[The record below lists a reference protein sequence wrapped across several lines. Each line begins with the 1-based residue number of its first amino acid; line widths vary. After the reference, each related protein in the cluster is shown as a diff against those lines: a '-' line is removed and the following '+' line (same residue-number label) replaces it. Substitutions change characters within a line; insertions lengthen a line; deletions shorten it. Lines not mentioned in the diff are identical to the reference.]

1 MKSTKGLS
9 YGDLAWTEPII
20 APPGEYAGENELYVN
35 IIREHARDDAKE
47 ILHLACGAGGNDF
60 TFKKHF
66 TVTGVDIS
74 QEMLAIAKE
83 LNPEVTYVLGDMR
96 SVDLGKRFDAVVIP
110 DSIDYAATLPE
121 LEMTI
126 ATACKHLKPDGVL
139 LIVAK
144 TREEFQE
151 NNFCYTGGKEDIE
164 ITVFENNHVCKTD
177 RSSYEAT
184 IIYLI
189 RRKEH
194 LKIYTDRHVLGLFSH
209 NEWLSTLRDA
219 GLSVKHEKLEGFYDR
234 FILGDGYYP
243 MQAYIGIKPA

>member
-1 MKSTKGLS
+1 MKSTKWLS
-9 YGDLAWTEPII
+9 YADLAWTEPII

-35 IIREHARDDAKE
+35 IIKEHAGDDARD

-66 TVTGVDIS
+66 AVTGVDIS
-74 QEMLAIAKE
+74 QEMLAIAAA

-96 SVDLGKRFDAVVIP
+96 DVDLGKRFDAVVIP
-110 DSIDYAATLPE
+110 DSIDYAATLQD

-126 ATACKHLKPDGVL
+126 ATACKHLNPGGVL

-151 NNFCYTGGKEDIE
+151 NNFCYTGSKDDIE
-164 ITVFENNHVCKTD
+164 ITVFENDYVCRPD
-177 RSSYEAT
+177 RSRYEAT

-189 RRKEH
+189 RHKGRLET
-194 LKIYTDRHVLGLFSH
+194 YTDRHELGLFSH
-209 NEWLSTLRDA
+209 DQWLSTLRGA
-219 GLSVKHEKLEGFYDR
+219 GLTVEHEQLEGVYDR
-234 FILGDGYYP
+234 FILGEGTYP
-243 MQAYIGIKPA
+243 MRIFVATKPA